1 MQVQEGKEMYSIV
14 YRHSLTGR
22 RVQKAVQVKNK
33 GERTNMEKVKAPLYQ
48 GIKQD
53 LLDKIYAGLLK
64 SDAQIPSEKEL
75 SEQFKVSR
83 ITVRRAL
90 EELEEEGFIYRRQ
103 GKGTFVSLH
112 IPAMEGAKGKKR
124 TETGKRV
131 IGVIM
136 SHLDSPFQVSL
147 LQSIEKALGKRDCQM
162 MFGLS
167 NGKTKIESELI
178 DRMQLHGVHG
188 LIIYP
193 VDGAFYSEKILR
205 LTMDGFP
212 VVLVDRYLPGINTS
226 CVYSDD
232 RRGGQL
238 LGEYLVSRGHREIA
252 LFSQDPKE
260 TICLMNRIDGF
271 TNAVLA
277 AGILQKEE
285 NIINYMVNCST
296 SSNPEQ
302 YRKNVEIIADF
313 LVVRS
318 EITAVFCTIATFAM
332 NTLWALKQLETG
344 GYGERKL
351 EIVCFDNIEPY
362 QWTEKYPVTYIAH
375 SEVEMGNRAVELV
388 FQLINGKSVE
398 NVMIPCELM
407 IHGQ

>member
-1 MQVQEGKEMYSIV
+1 
-14 YRHSLTGR
+14 
-22 RVQKAVQVKNK
+22 
-33 GERTNMEKVKAPLYQ
+33 MEKGKAPLYQ

-53 LLDKIYAGLLK
+53 LLDKIYAGMLK
-64 SDAQIPSEKEL
+64 PDTQIPSEKEL

-103 GKGTFVSLH
+103 GKGTFVSSDISCQGNH
-112 IPAMEGAKGKKR
+112 EEMTIACSGKWI
-124 TETGKRV
+124 

-147 LQSIEKALGKRDCQM
+147 LQSIEKALGKQDCQM

-167 NGKTKIESELI
+167 HGKTKIESELI
-178 DRMQLHGVHG
+178 ERMLLHGVHG

-212 VVLVDRYLPGINTS
+212 VVLVDRYLPGINTC

-232 RRGGQL
+232 RKGGQL

-252 LFSQDPKE
+252 LFSQDPRE

-285 NIINYMVNCST
+285 DALTDMMNCST

-302 YRKNVEIIADF
+302 YKKNVERIAEFFAD
-313 LVVRS
+313 RP

-332 NTLWALKQLETG
+332 NTIWALK
-344 GYGERKL
+344 KL
-351 EIVCFDNIEPY
+351 NRTMEIVCFDNIEPY
-362 QWTEKYPVTYIAH
+362 QWTEDYPVTYIAH
-375 SEVEMGNRAVELV
+375 SEVVMGNRAVEMVL
-388 FQLINGKSVE
+388 QLIRGEKTE
-398 NVMIPCELM
+398 NVVIPCELNVYAKPVLT
-407 IHGQ
+407 

>member
-124 TETGKRV
+124 TETGKMV

-147 LQSIEKALGKRDCQM
+147 LQS
-162 MFGLS
+162 
-167 NGKTKIESELI
+167 IESELI

-285 NIINYMVNCST
+285 NIINNMVNCST

-407 IHGQ
+407 IHGR

>member
-1 MQVQEGKEMYSIV
+1 
-14 YRHSLTGR
+14 
-22 RVQKAVQVKNK
+22 
-33 GERTNMEKVKAPLYQ
+33 MEKGKAPLYQ

-53 LLDKIYAGLLK
+53 LLDKIYAGLLRP
-64 SDAQIPSEKEL
+64 DAQIPSEKEL

-90 EELEEEGFIYRRQ
+90 EELEEEKFIYRRQ
-103 GKGTFVSLH
+103 GKGTFVSPD
-112 IPAMEGAKGKKR
+112 IPCPEMGEGTAVSSSGKFI
-124 TETGKRV
+124 

-178 DRMQLHGVHG
+178 ERMLLHGVHG

-193 VDGAFYSEKILR
+193 VDGAFYSERILR

-212 VVLVDRYLPGINTS
+212 VVLVDRYLPGINTC

-238 LGEYLVSRGHREIA
+238 LGEYLVSRGHRNIA
-252 LFSQDPKE
+252 LFSQDPRE

-271 TNAVLA
+271 NNAVLA

-285 NIINYMVNCST
+285 DSLTDMMNCST

-302 YRKNVEIIADF
+302 YKKNVERIAGF
-313 LVVRS
+313 FAERP

-332 NTLWALKQLETG
+332 NTIWAL
-344 GYGERKL
+344 RKL
-351 EIVCFDNIEPY
+351 NRKIEIVCFDNIEPY
-362 QWTEKYPVTYIAH
+362 QWTEDYPVTYIAH
-375 SEVEMGNRAVELV
+375 SEVVMGNRAVEMAV
-388 FQLINGKSVE
+388 QLIQGEKAE
-398 NVMIPCELM
+398 NVVVPCELNVYS
-407 IHGQ
+407 GTAPL

>member
-1 MQVQEGKEMYSIV
+1 
-14 YRHSLTGR
+14 
-22 RVQKAVQVKNK
+22 
-33 GERTNMEKVKAPLYQ
+33 MEKVKAPLYQ
-48 GIKQD
+48 TIKQD
-53 LLDKIYAGLLK
+53 LLDKIYTGLLK
-64 SDAQIPSEKEL
+64 ADTQISSEKEL

-103 GKGTFVSLH
+103 GKGTFVSPQL
-112 IPAMEGAKGKKR
+112 PVLEGMEGKK
-124 TETGKRV
+124 TEIGKRV

-178 DRMQLHGVHG
+178 DRMKFHGVHG

-193 VDGAFYSEKILR
+193 VDNAFYSEKILR

-238 LGEYLVSRGHREIA
+238 LGEYLVSRGHQEIA

-271 TNAVLA
+271 HNAVLA
-277 AGILQKEE
+277 AGVLQKGE
-285 NIINYMVNCST
+285 NAMTDMENCST

-302 YRKNVEIIADF
+302 YRKNVEKIVRF
-313 LVVRS
+313 LTIRPEV
-318 EITAVFCTIATFAM
+318 TAVFCTIATFAM
-332 NTLWALKQLETG
+332 NTVWALRQMEAQSG
-344 GYGERKL
+344 AERKL

-362 QWTEKYPVTYIAH
+362 QWTQEYPITYIAH
-375 SEVEMGNRAVELV
+375 SEVEMGNRAVELI
-388 FQLINGKSVE
+388 FQLIKGKRVD
-398 NVMIPCELM
+398 NVIIPCEL
-407 IHGQ
+407 IVN